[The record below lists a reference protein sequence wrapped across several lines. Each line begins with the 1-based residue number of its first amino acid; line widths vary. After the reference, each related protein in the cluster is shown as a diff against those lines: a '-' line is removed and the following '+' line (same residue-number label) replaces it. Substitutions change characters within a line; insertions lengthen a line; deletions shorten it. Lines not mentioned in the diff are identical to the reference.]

1 MSTCSLPS
9 SADGKHK
16 CDNCG
21 IVWTGDELE
30 RIEDIENRIDPGSIV
45 PSGECP
51 ECGALCYPVETDSYE
66 FLSACKDI
74 MKYVDRNGLPVNQD
88 DIRVILPS
96 DSLRRIRRLIDVAT
110 QK

>member
-1 MSTCSLPS
+1 MSTCLPS
-9 SADGKHK
+9 SADTKHT

-21 IVWTGDELE
+21 IVWTADELE
-30 RIEDIENRIDPGSIV
+30 RIEDIENRIDPGSVV

-51 ECGALCYPVETDSYE
+51 ACGSLCYPETDFSE
-66 FLSACKDI
+66 LLHVCKEI
-74 MKYVDRNGLPVNQD
+74 MKYVDRNGLPANED

-96 DSLRRIRRLIDVAT
+96 DLLRRTRRLIDVPT

>member
-1 MSTCSLPS
+1 MSTYALPS
-9 SADGKHK
+9 SFNGKHR

-21 IVWTGDELE
+21 EIWKADQLE
-30 RIEDIENRIDPGSIV
+30 GIKDLDHRVDSGSVV

-51 ECGALCYPVETDSYE
+51 ECGALCYPVEPDPSE
-66 FLSACKDI
+66 LLNACKDI

-96 DSLRRIRRLIDVAT
+96 DLLRRTRSLIDVAT